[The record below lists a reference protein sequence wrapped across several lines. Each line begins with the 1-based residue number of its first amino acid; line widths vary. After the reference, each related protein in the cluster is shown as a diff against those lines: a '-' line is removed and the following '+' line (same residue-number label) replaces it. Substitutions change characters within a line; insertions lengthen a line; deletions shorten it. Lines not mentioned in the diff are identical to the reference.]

1 VKRLKGPDLK
11 MPELKVPAF
20 LVDLYY
26 DLRDRRL
33 LPLVAL
39 AIVAIVAVP
48 FLLGGDPEIEVQPSG
63 PGGASISA
71 VGTRSAELAVVEAKP
86 GLRDYRKRLRSRQP
100 TDPFE
105 QRYTSPVLEGTELG
119 GEGSPGG
126 SETSTSVTKTS
137 KSVTK
142 TTKTTEGDTTKT
154 TTTTT
159 TDGTGAD
166 AGGDADGELTLFSF
180 GIDAKI
186 VRTVTN
192 PDGGKEKHPK
202 TYRRVTPP
210 TALPSAETQVVT
222 YMGISPETG
231 KPLLL
236 VSDEV
241 TAVYGEAKCLSGA
254 STCQLL
260 EVDLGLPIVFIFGP
274 NGARYKITV
283 LDVEPV
289 VAAKPAS
296 GQE

>member
-1 VKRLKGPDLK
+1 MKRPGPELKMPDLK
-11 MPELKVPAF
+11 VPNF

-33 LPLVAL
+33 LPLAAL

-48 FLLGGDPEIEVQPSG
+48 FLLGDDSESEPAPVGAL
-63 PGGASISA
+63 GGASASSVPA
-71 VGTRSAELAVVEAKP
+71 NSTELAVVEAKP
-86 GLRDYRKRLRSRQP
+86 GLRDYRKRLRARKP

-119 GEGSPGG
+119 GGEEGG
-126 SETSTSVTKTS
+126 SGGGSSTSTSVTKTS
-137 KSVTK
+137 TSITK
-142 TTKTTEGDTTKT
+142 TTKTTEGDTTE

-159 TDGTGAD
+159 TDATG
-166 AGGDADGELTLFSF
+166 GGDAGEGELTLFSF

-186 VRTVTN
+186 VRTATK
-192 PDGGKEKHPK
+192 PDGSKEKQPK
-202 TYRRVTPP
+202 TFHRVTPP
-210 TALPSAETQVVT
+210 TALPSAERQVVT
-222 YMGISPETG
+222 YMGISPETAQ
-231 KPLLL
+231 PLLL
-236 VSDEV
+236 ISDEV

-260 EVDLGLPIVFIFGP
+260 EVELGMPITFLFGP
-274 NGARYKITV
+274 DGARYKITI

>member
-1 VKRLKGPDLK
+1 MKRLKGPELK
-11 MPELKVPAF
+11 RPELKVPDF
-20 LVDLYY
+20 LADLYY

-48 FLLGGDPEIEVQPSG
+48 FLLGGDPEIEVHPSG
-63 PGGASISA
+63 PSGASISEIE
-71 VGTRSAELAVVEAKP
+71 TRTAELAVVEAKP
-86 GLRDYRKRLRSRQP
+86 GLRDYRKRLRGRQP

-105 QRYTSPVLEGTELG
+105 QRYAGPMLKGTELG
-119 GEGSPGG
+119 GGGDEGSGG
-126 SETSTSVTKTS
+126 DSETSTSVTRTS

-142 TTKTTEGDTTKT
+142 TTKTTSGDSTKT
-154 TTTTT
+154 TTTTM
-159 TDGTGAD
+159 D
-166 AGGDADGELTLFSF
+166 AGGGDDDGELTLFSF

-186 VRTVTN
+186 VRTVTK

-202 TYRRVTPP
+202 TFHRVTPP
-210 TALPSAETQVVT
+210 TALPSTERQVVT
-222 YMGISPETG
+222 YMGISPETT

-236 VSDEV
+236 ISDEV

-254 STCQLL
+254 STCQLI
-260 EVDLGLPIVFIFGP
+260 EVELGMPITFVFGP
-274 NGARYKITV
+274 DGARYKVTV

-296 GQE
+296 SQE